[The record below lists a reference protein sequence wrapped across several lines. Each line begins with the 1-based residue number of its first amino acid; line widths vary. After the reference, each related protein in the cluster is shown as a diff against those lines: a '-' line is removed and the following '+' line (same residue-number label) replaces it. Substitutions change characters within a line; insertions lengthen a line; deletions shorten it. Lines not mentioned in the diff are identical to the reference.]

1 MPRVELIERGERAS
15 VGLQPKPAFRP
26 LFEKATAR
34 EGSDVALIKEPPQ
47 AENVPEATDSCSWW
61 RRGRVELAREHGWA
75 LLVAL
80 SWGAAGPASA
90 LLRFR

>member
-61 RRGRVELAREHGWA
+61 RRGRVELPVQKVPWSD
-75 LLVAL
+75 LLQACPVL
-80 SWGAAGPASA
+80 
-90 LLRFR
+90 